1 MARRP
6 YMGKSEAQANAD
18 ALARRGSPYTAASE
32 VSFRVRWDWSRREP
46 ADLREA
52 VRMVQRAYSDEVPPK
67 LHEGPDSIGPDGTP
81 KMTPQAEGYIFGSPG
96 ANDDPDAGM
105 SYYRSPFRAA
115 LAGMSKGQETERLI
129 GAIVSHVAIGGQTPY
144 KAAVAAGVQPSPSCV
159 ASWVAEYALRAF
171 LRGLS
176 DVRVI

>member
-1 MARRP
+1 
-6 YMGKSEAQANAD
+6 
-18 ALARRGSPYTAASE
+18 
-32 VSFRVRWDWSRREP
+32 
-46 ADLREA
+46 
-52 VRMVQRAYSDEVPPK
+52 MVQRAYSEEVPPK
-67 LHEGPDSIGPDGTP
+67 LHKGPDNAEGLYGSPGF
-81 KMTPQAEGYIFGSPG
+81 TPQAEGYLFGPPG

-115 LAGMSKGQETERLI
+115 LAHMAKGQETERLI

-159 ASWVAEYALRAF
+159 ATWVAEQALRAF

-176 DVRVI
+176 DLRVEAVA